1 MSSAPARTH
10 KARKRKTGLPP
21 GSLIHV
27 GDIKIARPEISLME
41 YDATQILERKFQ
53 SIDESRQYQSSK
65 STVWLNVYGLHEPE
79 VMAEIGRRFNLHPL
93 VMEDVLHTEQ
103 RPKVDDYGDYLYL
116 VTHFFAYDPQTMRLS
131 ADQVSIVIGRNFVL
145 TFQERPTGFFDPIRE
160 RLRADKGQIRKFAAD
175 YLAYS
180 LLDAVVDRYF
190 VVLDQLSER
199 VELLEDEVVERA
211 SPGIMHAIHHFKR
224 ETLALRRAVWPLRE
238 VLNTLQR
245 GDAHFFTAE
254 TLIYLRDVY
263 DHTVHII
270 ESLEATRDLIASLL
284 DIYLSSVSNR
294 VNLEVRILTV
304 ITTIFMPATLISGVF
319 GMNFRTM
326 PWLNLQD
333 GFFLAL
339 GLMFVVALA
348 MAALFWR
355 RRWLA

>member
-1 MSSAPARTH
+1 MNSTAARTR

-41 YDATQILERKFQ
+41 YDAAQLLERKFQ
-53 SIDESRQYQSSK
+53 SIDELRHYQSSK
-65 STVWLNVYGLHEPE
+65 STLWLNVYGLHEPD
-79 VMAEIGRRFNLHPL
+79 VLADIGRRFNLHPL

-116 VTHFFAYDPQTMRLS
+116 VTHFFAYDPETMRLS
-131 ADQVSIVIGRNFVL
+131 SDQVSIVIGRNFVL
-145 TFQERPTGFFDPIRE
+145 TFQERPTGCFDPIRE
-160 RLRADKGQIRKFAAD
+160 RLRSDKGQIRKYAAD

-199 VELLEDEVVERA
+199 IESLEDDVVERV
-211 SPGIMHAIHHFKR
+211 SPGIMRMIHHFKR
-224 ETLALRRAVWPLRE
+224 ETLALRRAVWPLRD

-270 ESLEATRDLIASLL
+270 ESLEATRDLVAGLL

-294 VNLEVRILTV
+294 VNLEVRVLTV
-304 ITTIFMPATLISGVF
+304 ITTIFMPATLISGIF
-319 GMNFRTM
+319 GMNFHSM
-326 PWLNLQD
+326 PLLDLHD

-339 GLMFVVALA
+339 GLMFVVALV
-348 MAALFWR
+348 MAVVFWR